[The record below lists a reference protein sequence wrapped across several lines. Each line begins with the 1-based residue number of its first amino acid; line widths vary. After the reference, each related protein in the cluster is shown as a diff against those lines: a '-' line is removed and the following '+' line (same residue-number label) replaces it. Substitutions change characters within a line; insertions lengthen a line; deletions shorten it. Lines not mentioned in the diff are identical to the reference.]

1 MDPMAKPLEM
11 KYMRGTIGDQPMG
24 AGTSAQK
31 LRGVERNTAR
41 GVKEAPTMMG
51 ITAVE
56 YAPAMDAPPVDPFDT
71 YEDEN

>member
-1 MDPMAKPLEM
+1 MDSAAKPLEM
-11 KYMRGTIGDQPMG
+11 KYMRGMLGDEPMG
-24 AGTSAQK
+24 AGQTAQK

-56 YAPAMDAPPVDPFDT
+56 HAPAMDAPPVDPFDT

>member
-1 MDPMAKPLEM
+1 MDSAAKPLEM
-11 KYMRGTIGDQPMG
+11 KYMRGMLANEAMS